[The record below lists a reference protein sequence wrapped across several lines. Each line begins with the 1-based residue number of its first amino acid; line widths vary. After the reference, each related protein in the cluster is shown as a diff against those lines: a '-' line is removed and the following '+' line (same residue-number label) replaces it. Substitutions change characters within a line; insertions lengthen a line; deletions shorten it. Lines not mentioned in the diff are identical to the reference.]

1 MGPCQHKGPAQLT
14 SDSLLPYLILM
25 VEFPF
30 PLLPALT
37 MASAIYVHPV
47 PSLPSYASW
56 ETAFASCSPHHRDP
70 DLSEVLASDH

>member
-1 MGPCQHKGPAQLT
+1 MSPCQHKGPAQLS

-37 MASAIYVHPV
+37 LAHVHPV

-56 ETAFASCSPHHRDP
+56 ESAFASCSPPHRVPDP
-70 DLSEVLASDH
+70 SDALASDH